1 MIRSIVQASVE
12 MFKSDELATKFLK
25 DEEAQKLV
33 KNTVKLSGLKAADFD
48 AIFYVG
54 GHGPI
59 VDLAVDEDSI
69 NLIQDVSMT
78 VLRFRCPQ
86 GFEIGSNQHCPTVT

>member
-1 MIRSIVQASVE
+1 MQASVE

-69 NLIQDVSMT
+69 KLIQDVSMT
-78 VLRFRCPQ
+78 ALRYQLPLQ
-86 GFEIGSNQHCPTVT
+86 L

>member
-1 MIRSIVQASVE
+1 

-33 KNTVKLSGLKAADFD
+33 KNTVKLSGLNASDFD

-69 NLIQDVSMT
+69 KLIQDVSMAAPRRGK
-78 VLRFRCPQ
+78 L
-86 GFEIGSNQHCPTVT
+86 PTI